1 MSAQSSKEA
10 AARTLTAEPLTPE
23 AFAPYGDVIAST
35 GESIPINQGKG
46 WRYPDLAQVEVI
58 AEDGRAAISRVACA
72 PEDTPVPL
80 RLMERHPLGSQAF
93 IPVNGQ
99 RYIVVVAPAGEP
111 PRPEAIRAFLANGN
125 QGINYHR
132 GIWHHPMIALDA
144 ACDFLEVHRAGPGKN
159 CDEVKIEGQMAVCL
173 PGSGQEDK
181 S

>member
-1 MSAQSSKEA
+1 MSTQSSEETA
-10 AARTLTAEPLTPE
+10 IRTLTTEPLTPE

-46 WRYPDLAQVEVI
+46 WRYLDLAQVDV
-58 AEDGRAAISRVACA
+58 ADDNGRAAISRVVCA
-72 PEDTPVPL
+72 PEDAPVPL

-111 PRPEAIRAFLANGN
+111 PRPESIHAFLANGE

-132 GIWHHPMIALDA
+132 GVWHHPMIALDT
-144 ACDFLEVHRAGPGKN
+144 ACDFLEVHRAGPGDN
-159 CDEVKIEGQMAVCL
+159 CDESEVSL
-173 PGSGQEDK
+173 PIQVRLPDNQS
-181 S
+181 